1 MILSLARRKERQVE
15 GRWEGGAKTDR
26 QGVGGERETKRRN
39 CVSVGVETV
48 THTQAFDSLQWLYN
62 WLCGGVEYMPK
73 ETDMGEP
80 MVTLVFTSTES
91 QRTILPVNIQQ
102 YSITN
107 WRNKG
112 SIMVTFQNV
121 RILTFLRN

>member
-1 MILSLARRKERQVE
+1 
-15 GRWEGGAKTDR
+15 
-26 QGVGGERETKRRN
+26 
-39 CVSVGVETV
+39 
-48 THTQAFDSLQWLYN
+48 
-62 WLCGGVEYMPK
+62 MPK

-91 QRTILPVNIQQ
+91 QGTILPVNIQQ